1 MAFDSPRHLPLI
13 LQSHCYL
20 DIFAHFVTNL
30 LNLQPILN
38 SSSWKEILAYYD
50 KWFIGVQAVLSNDQI
65 SSRHP
70 FAPICDPDPMK
81 LPASS
86 AAFSSEY
93 VLGIQRFSEP
103 FRIHTAF
110 P

>member
-1 MAFDSPRHLPLI
+1 MALDLVTPPFLT

-50 KWFIGVQAVLSNDQI
+50 
-65 SSRHP
+65 
-70 FAPICDPDPMK
+70 
-81 LPASS
+81 
-86 AAFSSEY
+86 
-93 VLGIQRFSEP
+93 
-103 FRIHTAF
+103 
-110 P
+110 